1 MAACLE
7 SLSLASISNI
17 IRSVA
22 SLIHEASESDK
33 DGEFLAKNHF
43 LHFMHSY
50 SKEAAQ
56 WTYLVAVMDS
66 PCA

>member
-1 MAACLE
+1 MVAGLE
-7 SLSLASISNI
+7 SLFLANISNI
-17 IRSVA
+17 IRSVVL
-22 SLIHEASESDK
+22 LINEASESDK
-33 DGEFLAKNHF
+33 DGEFLEKKHF
-43 LHFMHSY
+43 LHFLHSY